1 MNVWKIPWWKK
12 EMIETK
18 MILFEYKIFRDRPKK
33 NLIITNVY
41 KNLIEKYFLCKEDR
55 HSKFIEIEKSICI
68 GKITFFERMIT
79 YIEFARWNI
88 SSEIVLHYEEK
99 EINRN
104 RNPDIN
110 ETSFN
115 LVKIK
120 R

>member
-33 NLIITNVY
+33 NLIIINVY
-41 KNLIEKYFLCKEDR
+41 KNLIEKYFLCKEDK
-55 HSKFIEIEKSICI
+55 HSKFIEIEKSCI